1 MSRNQ
6 RITMNDAEY
15 VEQLLLMAKGNR
27 ALVDEAISAS
37 ADGLDGAS
45 DLKSARDIAH
55 RDRFGLLLLDQ
66 NNQSPAARDA
76 GVTRTAALS
85 SKRRLLCIGVPR

>member
-45 DLKSARDIAH
+45 DLKRVIQYIVAH
-55 RDRFGLLLLDQ
+55 Q
-66 NNQSPAARDA
+66 PPPEVA
-76 GVTRTAALS
+76 
-85 SKRRLLCIGVPR
+85 